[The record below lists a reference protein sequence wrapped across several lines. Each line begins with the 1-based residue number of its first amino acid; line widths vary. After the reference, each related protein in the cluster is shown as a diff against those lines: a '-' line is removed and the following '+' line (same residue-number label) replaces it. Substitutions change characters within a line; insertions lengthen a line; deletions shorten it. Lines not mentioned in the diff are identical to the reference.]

1 MALSEGGGDVLAP
14 NAERKDGGGGAVRRE
29 LPFLAIALGT
39 LVVAVIIVLV
49 LYLVVSYQAGE
60 VAEAIKKLV
69 QAAK

>member
-1 MALSEGGGDVLAP
+1 MLAP

-49 LYLVVSYQAGE
+49 LYLVITYQAGD
-60 VAEAIKKLV
+60 VADMIKKLV
-69 QAAK
+69 ASTK